1 MIIAGFILLLVGM
14 AANAAVLWTVGNVML
29 IAGLTLLTLGS
40 TGRAVRGRRHF
51 Y

>member
-1 MIIAGFILLLVGM
+1 MIIVGLILLLVGM
-14 AANAAVLWTVGNVML
+14 AANAAVLWTVGNVVL
-29 IAGLTLLTLGS
+29 VLGVTLLTLGS

>member
-1 MIIAGFILLLVGM
+1 MIIAGLILLLAGM
-14 AANAAVLWTVGNVML
+14 AAHAAVLWTVGNVVL
-29 IAGLTLLTLGS
+29 IAGMVLLMLGI